1 MTAQPGVGGFRGG
14 NRATHSH
21 LGYVVRVFRLNIAD
35 LIHRTTGHARECQDS
50 CFLSPVHLCTPLFY
64 DRARLA
70 SAAPSGAVHLVLLL
84 PLSSAIVASS
94 VCVAQHYLV
103 ARCQRTSNLMAQHYK
118 NEGITLSRINV
129 FTGWSGFNP
138 KGDVAPGRMDQNLCG
153 RLWTRR
159 DRSAV
164 RLGVSDQL
172 HDSGAAAA
180 AADAADAA
188 DAAAV
193 AAADASAAGT
203 ARGDGVASAAAG
215 TALAR
220 PTRASLEARVFRP
233 AALGDEFG
241 PTFST
246 RLFRLD
252 ITVPPALD
260 GTLVHLLWDSN
271 CEALVLDADARPRQ
285 GLVGGDHWARRADYP
300 LVFPNTSTN
309 RTATK
314 GIARAG
320 DTVRVYIEIACNGLF
335 GAGRGGDIEPP
346 DPLKFYKLEECCIAA
361 FDPLAWALLHDV
373 TVLAGMAKAMPESCP
388 RRQRALLTA
397 NQIVNVVDVNDPETY
412 AAGRDVA
419 ATFLS
424 NSPNAPTQ
432 TVIHS
437 MLHSHID
444 LAWLWPMAA
453 TPGKGARTFAT
464 QLRLL
469 EQYPEAVFVQS
480 QAQLYDWVKHR
491 YPVLWQEICARV
503 KEGRFVP
510 VGATWVEMDCN
521 LPSGESLVRQFLEGQ
536 GFFQQNFGL
545 RCKEFWLPDTFGYSA
560 QLPQIMRGC
569 GVENFLTQKLSWNLF
584 NKFP

>member
-1 MTAQPGVGGFRGG
+1 
-14 NRATHSH
+14 
-21 LGYVVRVFRLNIAD
+21 
-35 LIHRTTGHARECQDS
+35 
-50 CFLSPVHLCTPLFY
+50 
-64 DRARLA
+64 
-70 SAAPSGAVHLVLLL
+70 
-84 PLSSAIVASS
+84 
-94 VCVAQHYLV
+94 
-103 ARCQRTSNLMAQHYK
+103 MAQHYK
-118 NEGITLSRINV
+118 NESITLSRINV
-129 FTGWSGFNP
+129 FTGWTGFNP
-138 KGDVAPGRMDQNLCG
+138 KGNVAPGRMDQNLCN

-159 DRSAV
+159 NRSAV
-164 RLGVSDQL
+164 RLQVADPIDMDGDAAPAAAVDDDDDD
-172 HDSGAAAA
+172 HDTTRRNGLAAAA
-180 AADAADAA
+180 
-188 DAAAV
+188 
-193 AAADASAAGT
+193 G
-203 ARGDGVASAAAG
+203 R
-215 TALAR
+215 ALAR
-220 PTRASLEARVFRP
+220 PTRASLEARAFRP

-241 PTFST
+241 PTFT
-246 RLFRLD
+246 THLFRLD
-252 ITVPPALD
+252 ITVPPDLD
-260 GTLVHLLWDSN
+260 GLPHLHLLWDSN

-300 LVFPNTSTN
+300 LVFSNHSTPPGTSTTSEN
-309 RTATK
+309 SADTTVPV
-314 GIARAG
+314 ARAG
-320 DTVRVYIEIACNGLF
+320 DTVRVYVEIACNGLF

-346 DPLKFYKLEECCIAA
+346 DPLKFYKLEECCVAA

-373 TVLAGMAKAMPESCP
+373 TVLAGMAKDMPETCP
-388 RRQRALLTA
+388 RRHRALLAA
-397 NQIVNVVDVNDPETY
+397 NQIVNVVDVNDPTTY
-412 AAGRDVA
+412 TAGRNVA

-424 NSPNAPTQ
+424 NSPNAS

-480 QAQLYDWVKHR
+480 QAQLYDWVKQR
-491 YPVLWQEICARV
+491 YPVLWDEICARV

-521 LPSGESLVRQFLEGQ
+521 LPSGESLVRQFIEGQ
-536 GFFQQNFGL
+536 GFFQENFGL